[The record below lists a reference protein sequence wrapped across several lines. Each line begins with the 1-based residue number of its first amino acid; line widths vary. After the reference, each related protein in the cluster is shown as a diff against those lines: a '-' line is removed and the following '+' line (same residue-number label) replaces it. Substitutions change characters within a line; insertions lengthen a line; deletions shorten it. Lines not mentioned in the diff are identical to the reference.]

1 MSRSVVA
8 SIKVIFD
15 VKEDVTPDAAKQ
27 QIEYAMNTACTFLE
41 QSDVRD
47 PKGAGVYYELD
58 WTDELKL

>member
-1 MSRSVVA
+1 
-8 SIKVIFD
+8 
-15 VKEDVTPDAAKQ
+15 
-27 QIEYAMNTACTFLE
+27 MNTACTFLE

>member
-27 QIEYAMNTACTFLE
+27 QIERHEHRLYL
-41 QSDVRD
+41 
-47 PKGAGVYYELD
+47 PGAVGRARP
-58 WTDELKL
+58 